1 MSTQPTT
8 ELVIDSLVPGSVK
21 AAMKEVGASSSDLW
35 MVPYKDIRVIDGF
48 NVRVRNAE
56 YEAHLHSIRDSI
68 LANGFYRDKPLEG
81 YVAKEDG
88 TNVIYITGGHT
99 RYEAAG
105 LAIEAGAAIE
115 ALPIIVKP
123 AGTSQE
129 DLTVALVTGNSGRPL
144 TPIETAIVIKRL
156 LGFGLDEKQIAQR
169 LGYGKKYV
177 EDLLGLLSA
186 PAPVRKL
193 VEQGKVSATL
203 AIAEIKKDPKEAA
216 RKLTEAVKLVTE
228 AGKTKVT
235 KKSLDGVSNK
245 PKRHVIAGDIY
256 APYQETDD
264 HMVFLL
270 KVPLADADLID
281 RKRIEIR
288 VLGPVPTSDDP
299 PADKRAAGEEDEL

>member
-8 ELVIDSLVPGSVK
+8 DLVIDNLVPGSVK

-35 MVPYKDIRVIDGF
+35 MVPYSNIRTIPGF

-56 YEAHLHSIRDSI
+56 YEAHVKSIKDSI
-68 LANGFYRDKPLEG
+68 KANGFYRDKPLEG

-88 TNVIYITGGHT
+88 ENVIYITGGHT
-99 RYEAAG
+99 RHEAAG
-105 LAIEAGAAIE
+105 LAIEEGAPIE
-115 ALPIIVKP
+115 ALPVIVKP

-156 LGFGLDEKQIAQR
+156 VGFGLDEKTIARR

-177 EDLLGLLSA
+177 EDLLSLLSA
-186 PAPVRKL
+186 PAAVRKM

-203 AIAEIKKDPKEAA
+203 AISELKKDPKEAA
-216 RKLTEAVKLVTE
+216 KKLTEAAKVVE
-228 AGKTKVT
+228 ASGKTKVT
-235 KKSLDGVSNK
+235 KKSLSGVSDK
-245 PKRHVIAGDIY
+245 PKKRVIVGDIY
-256 APYQETDD
+256 APHSETED
-264 HMVFLL
+264 HIVYLL
-270 KVPLADADLID
+270 KVPLEDAEAVD

-288 VLGPVPTSDDP
+288 IMGPVPDVAKAP
-299 PADKRAAGEEDEL
+299 AAGTTADDEEL

>member
-8 ELVIDSLVPGSVK
+8 DLVIDTLVPGSVK
-21 AAMKEVGASSSDLW
+21 AAMKEAGASSSDLW
-35 MVPYKDIRVIDGF
+35 MVPYKDIRVIEGF

-56 YEAHLHSIRDSI
+56 YEAHLHNIRDSI
-68 LANGFYRDKPLEG
+68 IANGFYRDKPLEG

-88 TNVIYITGGHT
+88 SNVIYITGGHT

-105 LAIEAGAAIE
+105 LAIDMGAAIE

-156 LGFGLDEKQIAQR
+156 LGFGLDEKKVAAR

-177 EDLLGLLSA
+177 EDLLSLLSA
-186 PAPVRKL
+186 PAAVRKL

-216 RKLTEAVKLVTE
+216 KKLTEAMKGIAET
-228 AGKTKVT
+228 GKTKIT
-235 KKSLDGVSNK
+235 KKTLDAVSNQRVRPSK
-245 PKRHVIAGDIY
+245 IVGDIH
-256 APYQETDD
+256 APYQETED
-264 HMVFLL
+264 HVFYLL
-270 KVPLADADLID
+270 KVRLEDADAID
-281 RKRIEIR
+281 RKRIEIKI
-288 VLGPVPTSDDP
+288 LGDAPQDEPAAAKPAADD
-299 PADKRAAGEEDEL
+299 DL